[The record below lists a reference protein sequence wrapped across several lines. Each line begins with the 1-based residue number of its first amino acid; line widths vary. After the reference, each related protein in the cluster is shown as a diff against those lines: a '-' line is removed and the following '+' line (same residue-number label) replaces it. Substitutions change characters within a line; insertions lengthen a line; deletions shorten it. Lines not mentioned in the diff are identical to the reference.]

1 MWTIDTITFDISQ
14 RLISAINSE
23 YIDDTNFDISSE
35 QCSSCLKYIQKLLDH
50 YWSRFRKEYLQELS
64 EQQWY
69 SQWKFKTDESL
80 LIDDVVKIKD
90 ENYTPRNQWR
100 QGRIIN
106 LVTGSDNLVR
116 GASIECV
123 INEKKR
129 IIQRPIQKLI
139 PLEITKRNTEV
150 LPNINNNFNENS
162 LNESLPNINEHKDIQ
177 RPKRTAAA
185 NANAKIKL
193 INEDDE
199 YMLYTI
205 LLWECK

>member
-106 LVTGSDNLVR
+106 VVTGSDNLIR

-123 INEKKR
+123 INGK
-129 IIQRPIQKLI
+129 ISVIQRPIQKLI
-139 PLEITKRNTEV
+139 PLEITERNTEV
-150 LPNINNNFNENS
+150 LPNVNNNFNENS
-162 LNESLPNINEHKDIQ
+162 LNESYQ
-177 RPKRTAAA
+177 T
-185 NANAKIKL
+185 
-193 INEDDE
+193 
-199 YMLYTI
+199 
-205 LLWECK
+205 

>member
-90 ENYTPRNQWR
+90 ESYTPRNQWR

-150 LPNINNNFNENS
+150 LPNINNNFNEN
-162 LNESLPNINEHKDIQ
+162 ESLPNINEHKDIQ

>member
-1 MWTIDTITFDISQ
+1 M
-14 RLISAINSE
+14 
-23 YIDDTNFDISSE
+23 
-35 QCSSCLKYIQKLLDH
+35 
-50 YWSRFRKEYLQELS
+50 
-64 EQQWY
+64 
-69 SQWKFKTDESL
+69 

-106 LVTGSDNLVR
+106 LVTGSDNLIR

-123 INEKKR
+123 INGKKS
-129 IIQRPIQKLI
+129 IIRRPIQKLI

-150 LPNINNNFNENS
+150 LPNINNKFNENS

-205 LLWECK
+205 LL